1 VNKASI
7 TNRFVL
13 DNLRIPIAIGT
24 PRFLFGFYLLHLLLK
39 NKLPTIG
46 KLDSQN
52 ASKLLENTQTQ
63 TMTLL
68 LTYLFIALFVSFL
81 CSIMEAV
88 LLSVPISF
96 LKSKSELGDKNA
108 DAMISLKEDI
118 DKPLSAIL
126 SLNTV
131 AHTVGA
137 AGVGAQATVI
147 FGEAYFGLVSAIL
160 TILILVLTEII
171 PKTLGAN
178 YSRDLIGITSKVIKG
193 LIFIIYPLVWLSS
206 ILTKMLSKEKSQLT
220 TSREEISA
228 LASIGTQE
236 GVFADK
242 ENKIIQNLIK
252 LKGLKINTIMTP
264 RIVVITANEEM
275 TLQEFLKNKE
285 FLHFS
290 RIPIYQSN
298 RDNITGYV
306 FRELVFEK
314 LAEDQFDL
322 KLKDIKREIVVFP
335 KNITLFDAWEELLQ
349 KKEQISLIIDEYGGM
364 DGITT
369 LEDIIE
375 TLLGFEI
382 VDEKDQVDD
391 MQQYALKRWQEKQ
404 KKYELLKNEE

>member
-1 VNKASI
+1 M
-7 TNRFVL
+7 
-13 DNLRIPIAIGT
+13 G
-24 PRFLFGFYLLHLLLK
+24 LLL
-39 NKLPTIG
+39 I
-46 KLDSQN
+46 
-52 ASKLLENTQTQ
+52 
-63 TMTLL
+63 
-68 LTYLFIALFVSFL
+68 YLFIALVVSFL

-108 DAMISLKEDI
+108 GAMITLKEDI

-137 AGVGAQATVI
+137 AGVGAQATVV
-147 FGEAYFGLVSAIL
+147 FGEAYFGVVSAVL
-160 TILILVLTEII
+160 TILILIVTEII

-178 YSRDLIGITSKVIKG
+178 YSRELIGVTSKMIKAS
-193 LIFIIYPLVWLSS
+193 IFIVYPLVWLSS
-206 ILTKMLSKEKSQLT
+206 KLTKLLSRETSQLT
-220 TSREEISA
+220 TSREEIST
-228 LASIGTQE
+228 LARIGTQE
-236 GVFADK
+236 GVFAAK

-252 LKGLKINTIMTP
+252 LKRLRIKTVMTP
-264 RIVVITANEEM
+264 RIVVVTANEDM
-275 TLQEFLKNKE
+275 SLQEFLENKE

-290 RIPIYQSN
+290 RIPIYKDN

-306 FRELVFEK
+306 LRELVFEK

-322 KLKDIKREIVVFP
+322 KLKDIKREIVIFS
-335 KNITLFDAWEELLQ
+335 KDITLFEAWEELLR
-349 KKEQISLIIDEYGGM
+349 KKVHISLVVDEYGGM

-382 VDEKDQVDD
+382 VDEKDKVDD
-391 MQQYALKRWQEKQ
+391 MQQYAIKRWQDKQ
-404 KKYELLKNEE
+404 RKYELLKNKKE

>member
-1 VNKASI
+1 
-7 TNRFVL
+7 
-13 DNLRIPIAIGT
+13 
-24 PRFLFGFYLLHLLLK
+24 
-39 NKLPTIG
+39 
-46 KLDSQN
+46 
-52 ASKLLENTQTQ
+52 
-63 TMTLL
+63 MTLL
-68 LTYLFIALFVSFL
+68 LIYLFIALFVSFL

-118 DKPLSAIL
+118 EKPLSAIL

-178 YSRDLIGITSKVIKG
+178 YSRDLIGVTSKIIKG

-206 ILTKMLSKEKSQLT
+206 ILTKMLSREKSQLT

-252 LKGLKINTIMTP
+252 LKGLKINTVMTP

-290 RIPIYQSN
+290 RIPIYQGN

-322 KLKDIKREIVVFP
+322 KLKDIKRDIVVFP

-349 KKEQISLIIDEYGGM
+349 KKEQISLVIDEYGGM

-404 KKYELLKNEE
+404 KKYELLKNEA

>member
-1 VNKASI
+1 
-7 TNRFVL
+7 
-13 DNLRIPIAIGT
+13 
-24 PRFLFGFYLLHLLLK
+24 
-39 NKLPTIG
+39 
-46 KLDSQN
+46 
-52 ASKLLENTQTQ
+52 
-63 TMTLL
+63 MTLL
-68 LTYLFIALFVSFL
+68 LIYLSIALFVSFL

-88 LLSVPISF
+88 LLSIPISF
-96 LKSKSELGDKNA
+96 LKSKSEMGDKNA
-108 DAMISLKEDI
+108 DEMISLKEDI

-137 AGVGAQATVI
+137 AGVGAQATVV

-178 YSRDLIGITSKVIKG
+178 YNRELIGITSKVIKG
-193 LIFIIYPLVWLSS
+193 MIFIIYPLVWLSS
-206 ILTKMLSKEKSQLT
+206 ILTKMLSREKSQLT

-252 LKGLKINTIMTP
+252 LKSLKIKTVMTP

-290 RIPIYQSN
+290 RIPIYQGN

-322 KLKDIKREIVVFP
+322 KLKDIKREIVIFS
-335 KNITLFDAWEELLQ
+335 NSITLFDAWEVMLE
-349 KKEQISLIIDEYGGM
+349 KKEHISLVIDEYGGM

-382 VDEKDQVDD
+382 VDEKDQVED
-391 MQQYALKRWQEKQ
+391 MQQFAVKRWQEKQ
-404 KKYELLKNEE
+404 RKYELLKNEE

>member
-1 VNKASI
+1 
-7 TNRFVL
+7 
-13 DNLRIPIAIGT
+13 
-24 PRFLFGFYLLHLLLK
+24 
-39 NKLPTIG
+39 
-46 KLDSQN
+46 
-52 ASKLLENTQTQ
+52 
-63 TMTLL
+63 MTLL
-68 LTYLFIALFVSFL
+68 LIYLFTALLVSFL

-96 LKSKSELGDKNA
+96 LKSKSEYGDKNA
-108 DAMISLKEDI
+108 DAMIALKEDI

-137 AGVGAQATVI
+137 AGVGAQATMV
-147 FGEAYFGLVSAIL
+147 FGEAYFGVVSAVL

-171 PKTLGAN
+171 PKTLGASYN
-178 YSRDLIGITSKVIKG
+178 RELIGITSKTIKG
-193 LIFIIYPLVWLSS
+193 MIIIIYPLVWLSS
-206 ILTKMLSKEKSQLT
+206 ILTKMLSREKSHLT

-252 LKGLKINTIMTP
+252 LKSLKIKTVMTP
-264 RIVVITANEEM
+264 RIVVITANEDM

-290 RIPIYQSN
+290 RIPIYESN

-322 KLKDIKREIVVFP
+322 KLKDIKREIVVFL
-335 KNITLFDAWEELLQ
+335 KNITLFDAWEELLR
-349 KKEQISLIIDEYGGM
+349 KKEQISLVIDEYGGM

-382 VDEKDQVDD
+382 VDEKDRVED

-404 KKYELLKNEE
+404 KKYELLKNEG

>member
-1 VNKASI
+1 
-7 TNRFVL
+7 
-13 DNLRIPIAIGT
+13 
-24 PRFLFGFYLLHLLLK
+24 
-39 NKLPTIG
+39 
-46 KLDSQN
+46 
-52 ASKLLENTQTQ
+52 
-63 TMTLL
+63 MTLL
-68 LTYLFIALFVSFL
+68 LIYLSIALIVSFV

-88 LLSVPISF
+88 LLSVPLSY
-96 LKSKSELGDKNA
+96 LKSKFDTGDKNA
-108 DAMISLKEDI
+108 EAMIGLKEDI

-137 AGVGAQATVI
+137 AGVGAQATVV

-160 TILILVLTEII
+160 TVLILVLTEII

-178 YSRDLIGITSKVIKG
+178 YSKDLVGITAKVIKG
-193 LIFIIYPLVWLSS
+193 MIFMIYPLVWLSTK
-206 ILTKMLSKEKSQLT
+206 LTKMLSREKAQLT

-236 GVFADK
+236 GIFADK

-252 LKGLKINTIMTP
+252 LKSLKIKAIMTP
-264 RIVVITANEEM
+264 RIVVVTANEDM

-290 RIPIYQSN
+290 RIPIYQDN

-322 KLKDIKREIVVFP
+322 KLKDIKRKIVTFSES
-335 KNITLFDAWEELLQ
+335 ITLFTAWEELLER
-349 KKEQISLIIDEYGGM
+349 KEHISLVIDEYGGM
-364 DGITT
+364 NGIST

-382 VDEKDQVDD
+382 VDEKDKVED

-404 KKYELLKNEE
+404 KKYELLNNEL